1 MNSAVDVDTCTP
13 LARDAI
19 SVEAATTAAG
29 ALKSIA
35 DPLRLRMLATIV
47 TDPRGEA
54 CVCDLAELA
63 DVSQPTISHH
73 LKVLK
78 DSGWLVSERRGTWV
92 YYRIS
97 QSHQEAAAVLLGP
110 ALNALTRSSEGN
122 AQ

>member
-1 MNSAVDVDTCTP
+1 MTPVVDVEHCDP
-13 LARDAI
+13 VARHAI
-19 SVEAATTAAG
+19 SMEAATTVAG

-35 DPLRLRMLATIV
+35 DPLRLRLLVTIA

-54 CVCDLAELA
+54 CVCDLTELA
-63 DVSQPTISHH
+63 DVSQPTVSHH

-97 QSHQEAAAVLLGP
+97 QSHKQAVAVLLGP
-110 ALNALTRSSEGN
+110 ALNALTHSSEGN
-122 AQ
+122 AS